1 MAKIGYARVS
11 SKEQHLDRQLA
22 ALSEEERANLRF
34 LKATEG
40 THQSPSSKTLK
51 RSLIGSTIQMRT
63 NDLVSLYVSFVE
75 TNGGKSRTV
84 LIRRVSEQ
92 TVEAF
97 KITSQYEKKS
107 AYIKQQYYPIQDWQ
121 SAGLKKPSWVDLG
134 NIYRFPKAGLNF
146 KEIGHLSKLDQNK
159 ISDFTLDLKSKRR
172 GKGQKIIQQR
182 SSKRKHKESKAE
194 LT

>member
-1 MAKIGYARVS
+1 
-11 SKEQHLDRQLA
+11 
-22 ALSEEERANLRF
+22 
-34 LKATEG
+34 
-40 THQSPSSKTLK
+40 
-51 RSLIGSTIQMRT
+51 MRT

-75 TNGGKSRTV
+75 TNGGKSRPV

-134 NIYRFPKAGLNF
+134 NIYRFLKAGLNF

-172 GKGQKIIQQR
+172 GNGQKII
-182 SSKRKHKESKAE
+182 
-194 LT
+194 

>member
-1 MAKIGYARVS
+1 
-11 SKEQHLDRQLA
+11 
-22 ALSEEERANLRF
+22 
-34 LKATEG
+34 
-40 THQSPSSKTLK
+40 
-51 RSLIGSTIQMRT
+51 MRT

-75 TNGGKSRTV
+75 TNGGKSRPV

-134 NIYRFPKAGLNF
+134 NIYRFPKAGLNL
-146 KEIGHLSKLDQNK
+146 KKIGHLSKLDQNK

-172 GKGQKIIQQR
+172 GNGQKII
-182 SSKRKHKESKAE
+182 
-194 LT
+194 

>member
-1 MAKIGYARVS
+1 
-11 SKEQHLDRQLA
+11 
-22 ALSEEERANLRF
+22 
-34 LKATEG
+34 
-40 THQSPSSKTLK
+40 
-51 RSLIGSTIQMRT
+51 MRT

-75 TNGGKSRTV
+75 TNGGKSRPV

-121 SAGLKKPSWVDLG
+121 SAGLKKPSWADLG

-194 LT
+194 LTKRIQKQLKDFAKHNPEIKPKNNSENKNDRPSY

>member
-1 MAKIGYARVS
+1 
-11 SKEQHLDRQLA
+11 
-22 ALSEEERANLRF
+22 
-34 LKATEG
+34 
-40 THQSPSSKTLK
+40 
-51 RSLIGSTIQMRT
+51 MRT

-75 TNGGKSRTV
+75 TNGGKSRPV

-97 KITSQYEKKS
+97 KITSKYQNKS

-146 KEIGHLSKLDQNK
+146 KEIGHLSKLDQNN
-159 ISDFTLDLKSKRR
+159 IADFALDLKAKRR
-172 GKGQKIIQQR
+172 GKGQKIIRRQ
-182 SSKRKHKESKAE
+182 SSKKIIKESKTE
-194 LT
+194 LTQRIQKQLKDFAKHNPEIKPKNNPENKNDRPSY